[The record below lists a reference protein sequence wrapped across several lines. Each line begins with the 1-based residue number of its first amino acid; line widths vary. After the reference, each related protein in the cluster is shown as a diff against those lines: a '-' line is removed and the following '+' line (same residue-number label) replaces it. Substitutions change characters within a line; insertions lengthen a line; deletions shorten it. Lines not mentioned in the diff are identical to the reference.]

1 MADQNSKE
9 ERKILESSPRG
20 TMTLLMVFAVAMILG
35 WLYMYFGMFLT
46 HGPVN

>member
-1 MADQNSKE
+1 MTDPSNDDEK
-9 ERKILESSPRG
+9 KILESSPKG
-20 TMTLLMVFAVAMILG
+20 TLTLLIIFAIASIIG

>member
-1 MADQNSKE
+1 MSNLSPE
-9 ERKILESSPRG
+9 EEKKIMESSPRG
-20 TMTLLMVFAVAMILG
+20 TMFLLVVFGIATILG

>member
-1 MADQNSKE
+1 MGDLSPE
-9 ERKILESSPRG
+9 EEKKILESSPKG
-20 TMTLLMVFAVAMILG
+20 TMTLLMIFAIATVLG

>member
-1 MADQNSKE
+1 MSERTPE
-9 ERKILESSPRG
+9 EEKKILESAPRG
-20 TMTLLMVFAVAMILG
+20 TMTLMLILAICTMAG